1 MNGRCQAFYCG
12 AAVSA
17 LFKQARPGPAAR
29 GAGAAASGLG
39 AAAGR
44 AGERDGD

>member
-17 LFKQARPGPAAR
+17 LFREAGRREVGTAR
-29 GAGAAASGLG
+29 GPGGHR
-39 AAAGR
+39 GR
-44 AGERDGD
+44 